1 MVAVKILSPN
11 NRAEVWVT
19 LNHKEE
25 RFADIVVTGQDAS
38 ITQVIEVA
46 DARGDPQLEDVPMP
60 QTASSPSSSAAGST
74 TPTRKGNAKAQG
86 TTATNT

>member
-1 MVAVKILSPN
+1 MIAVKVLSPN

-38 ITQVIEVA
+38 ITQVVEVA

-60 QTASSPSSSAAGST
+60 QTASSTSTSAAGST
-74 TPTRKGNAKAQG
+74 TPTRKAMPKAKG
-86 TTATNT
+86 TTTTNT